1 MQTLKTETRFKLSC
15 HQLQAQK
22 EKKEK
27 KRKPQK
33 HRSNLSLSLV
43 KLIKKF
49 KYHFDRVGLYIHQ
62 ININ

>member
-22 EKKEK
+22 KKK
-27 KRKPQK
+27 NQK
-33 HRSNLSLSLV
+33 HRSNLSLLLV

-49 KYHFDRVGLYIHQ
+49 KYHFDRVGLYIRQ